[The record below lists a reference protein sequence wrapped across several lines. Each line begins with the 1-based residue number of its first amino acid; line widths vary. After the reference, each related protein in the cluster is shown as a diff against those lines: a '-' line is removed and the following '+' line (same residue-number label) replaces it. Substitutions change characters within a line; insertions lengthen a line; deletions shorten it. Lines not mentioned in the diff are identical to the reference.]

1 MVPELKEGEMR
12 KLLWEPF
19 RIGQMELRNRI
30 VMPAMLTRY
39 GSEEGYVTERTK
51 NYYEARARGGAGL
64 IIEEATYVHLRGK
77 SFPNQLGISDDKF
90 IPDLSQLVQTIH
102 RHGAKAAIQ
111 LFHGGRTA
119 KSALSLMQPV
129 APSPLASSG
138 GEVPK
143 ELTVDEIA
151 EIVAYFVEAAL
162 RAKKAGFDG
171 VEIHGAHSFLIDQ
184 FLSRASNKRQDVY
197 GGDLP
202 KRARFLIEVIKTVR
216 EAVGRSYP
224 VWCRLNG
231 KEYGIDEGT
240 SLEEA
245 QEIARMAQD
254 ASADAIHVS
263 AAGPKA
269 PILLTSPTF
278 VPAIIADLA
287 EGIKKVVTV
296 PVIAVGRITP
306 EAAESILAE
315 GKADLVA
322 IGKGLLADPELPR
335 KVASGRL
342 DDITPCIVC
351 FECRDDVVSPT
362 VVGARC
368 QVNAALGREEEYKIL
383 PAKKPRK
390 VLVVGGGPGGMEAAR
405 VAALKGHQVVLWEK
419 EPRLGG
425 QLIRAAIPPHKDR
438 IEPLAKYLQTQL
450 KKLDV
455 KIELG
460 KEATAAKVEELAPDV
475 LVLATGGKPLVPEIQ
490 GLDKAHVVQA
500 EDVLEG
506 KGEVGN
512 RVVVIG
518 GELVGCETAE
528 FLAEKGKKVTV
539 IEIRPE
545 MAIGVGP
552 ALRAFFLERLLEKG
566 VTLLT
571 GVSNEEVTPKGLV
584 LTTKD
589 GERKTIEANTIVLA
603 VGSIPD
609 KKLYEQVKGKV
620 PEIHLAGDC
629 VEPRTIRD
637 AIADGYLTGL
647 QI

>member
-1 MVPELKEGEMR
+1 MG
-12 KLLWEPF
+12 
-19 RIGQMELRNRI
+19 LRNRI

-129 APSPLASSG
+129 APSPLASLG

-151 EIVAYFVEAAL
+151 EIVAYFAEAAL

-202 KRARFLIEVIKTVR
+202 KRARFLIEVIKAVR
-216 EAVGRSYP
+216 EAVGRGYP

-245 QEIARMAQD
+245 QEIAQMAQD

-269 PILLTSPTF
+269 PIVLTSPTF

-322 IGKGLLADPELPR
+322 IGKGLLADPELPG

-362 VVGARC
+362 VVGVRC

-405 VAALKGHQVVLWEK
+405 VAALRGHKVTLWEK

-425 QLIRAAIPPHKDR
+425 QLIQAAIPPQKDR
-438 IEPLAKYLQTQL
+438 IARLTIYLQTQL

-455 KIELG
+455 EVELG
-460 KEATAAKVEELAPDV
+460 KEATTTMIEEFKPEV
-475 LVLATGGKPLVPEIQ
+475 VVLATGVKPLVPEIP
-490 GLDKAHVVQA
+490 GMNPAHVVQA
-500 EDVLEG
+500 GDVLEG
-506 KGEVGN
+506 KVETGD

-518 GELVGCETAE
+518 GEVVGCETAE

-539 IEIRPE
+539 TRRSPE
-545 MAIGVGP
+545 MALGVGRT
-552 ALRAFFLERLLEKG
+552 LRAFFLGRLLEKG
-566 VTLLT
+566 VTLIPEIKY
-571 GVSNEEVTPKGLV
+571 NEVTSNGV
-584 LTTKD
+584 VVTTKE
-589 GERKTIEANTIVLA
+589 GEKKTIEADTVVLA
-603 VGSIPD
+603 AGAIPE
-609 KKLYEQVKGKV
+609 KKLYQGIKGKV
-620 PEIHLAGDC
+620 PEIHCIGDC
-629 VEPRTIRD
+629 VAPRTIRD
-637 AIADGYLTGL
+637 AIAEGYRIGL
-647 QI
+647 EI